1 MGINQIE
8 ILNQK
13 RSDKRQEVEIFLN
26 NLNGMTQNRT
36 LHFDIENI
44 KLELNGLLEKFKRES
59 INISILSEV
68 SSGKSTFLNA
78 LVFGEPILESTI
90 GETTAKI
97 FNIKYDKKF
106 SINGVEKE
114 NLLEIKEQIDLENHK
129 ILDNINNENR
139 DAPPLQSTITLPNRH
154 LKKGIELYDTPGF
167 STMNETYIIPL
178 LRETISKSDA
188 TILLLDISQGIKKSE
203 YNFIKDMLPRI
214 QINKR
219 FIVLNKYD
227 TLINEDNLI
236 LKSKEQIE
244 SEISN
249 LIHNIESKLQQIQG
263 ESTQKIETY
272 HLSAKKAL
280 VSKMQKDPL
289 KFSESRFGIFE
300 KDFWNRVI
308 TAKDEVF
315 EDNVNTFEAVK
326 KELKV
331 SLLEE
336 KEVLFKKRKSLQF
349 QLRASLNSRDKII
362 TIEKNLTTIKKLNSH
377 DLKQKSQNRL
387 IELEHQLLEET
398 LNILKVNLASEL
410 SAIPLSNT
418 LLFWRLKERYQ
429 TTIVSVIEDARSFII
444 KHINLFITEATKNER
459 AKEGAIL
466 EINRDL
472 NILFPLEKYEKRVNL
487 EATLDRVIERT
498 KGYVPWSFLTLISL
512 LKYNLSGK
520 MESRLEPSFIEL
532 TSEIATIKRDLNTII
547 SNSQTE
553 IEEYMLFVNEKVNEI
568 KKSLNNQESLERE
581 IEEISNFIEEIS
593 NFIEEIEL
601 FTDEVE
607 SQTIKVS

>member
-13 RSDKRQEVEIFLN
+13 RFNKRQEVEIFLN

-36 LHFDIENI
+36 LHFDIGNI
-44 KLELNGLLEKFKRES
+44 KLELNGLLDKFKRES

-106 SINGVEKE
+106 SINGVEKGS
-114 NLLEIKEQIDLENHK
+114 LLEIKEQIDLENHK
-129 ILDNINNENR
+129 ILENITQNR
-139 DAPPLQSTITLPNRH
+139 DTPPLQSTITLPNRH

-167 STMNETYIIPL
+167 STMNENYIIPL

-249 LIHNIESKLQQIQG
+249 LIDNIESKLQQIQG

-280 VSKMQKDPL
+280 VSKMQKDPV

-300 KDFWNRVI
+300 KDFWNRVVN
-308 TAKDEVF
+308 AKDEVF

-326 KELKV
+326 KELKE

-336 KEVLFKKRKSLQF
+336 REVLLKNRKSLQF
-349 QLRASLNSRDKII
+349 QLRESLNSRDKIM
-362 TIEKNLTTIKKLNSH
+362 TIEKNLATIKRLNSH
-377 DLKQKSQNRL
+377 ELKQKSQNRL
-387 IELEHQLLEET
+387 VELEHQLVEET
-398 LNILKVNLASEL
+398 LSILKVNLASEL
-410 SAIPLSNT
+410 SAIPLSHT
-418 LLFWRLKERYQ
+418 LLFWRLKEKYQ
-429 TTIVSVIEDARSFII
+429 KTIVSVIEDARSFII
-444 KHINLFITEATKNER
+444 KHINLFITKATKNER
-459 AKEGAIL
+459 EKESAIL

-472 NILFPLEKYEKRVNL
+472 NILFPLEKYEKRANL
-487 EATLDRVIERT
+487 EATLDRVIDRT
-498 KGYVPWSFLTLISL
+498 KGYVSWSLLTLISL
-512 LKYNLSGK
+512 LKYKLSGK
-520 MESRLEPSFIEL
+520 TQSNLEPSFIEL

-553 IEEYMLFVNEKVNEI
+553 IEEYIVFVNEKVSEI

-581 IEEISNFIEEIS
+581 IEEISDFVEDIS
-593 NFIEEIEL
+593 NFTEN
-601 FTDEVE
+601 T
-607 SQTIKVS
+607 SQ

>member
-13 RSDKRQEVEIFLN
+13 RFNKRKEVEIFLN

-36 LHFDIENI
+36 LHFDIGNI

-114 NLLEIKEQIDLENHK
+114 SLLEIKEQIDLENHK
-129 ILDNINNENR
+129 ILENITQNR
-139 DAPPLQSTITLPNRH
+139 DTPPLQSTITLPNRH

-167 STMNETYIIPL
+167 STMNENYIIPL

-249 LIHNIESKLQQIQG
+249 LIDNIESKLQQIQG

-280 VSKMQKDPL
+280 VSKMQKDPV

-300 KDFWNRVI
+300 KDFWNRVVN
-308 TAKDEVF
+308 AKDEVF

-336 KEVLFKKRKSLQF
+336 REVLLKNRKSLQF
-349 QLRASLNSRDKII
+349 QLRESLNSRDKIM
-362 TIEKNLTTIKKLNSH
+362 TIEKNLATIKRLNS
-377 DLKQKSQNRL
+377 DELKQKSQNRL
-387 IELEHQLLEET
+387 VELEHQLVEET
-398 LNILKVNLASEL
+398 LSILKVNLASEL

-418 LLFWRLKERYQ
+418 LLFWKLKEKYQ
-429 TTIVSVIEDARSFII
+429 KTIVSVIEDARSFII

-459 AKEGAIL
+459 VKESAIL

-487 EATLDRVIERT
+487 EATLDRVVKRT
-498 KGYVPWSFLTLISL
+498 KGYVPWSLLTLISL
-512 LKYNLSGK
+512 LKYKLSGK
-520 MESRLEPSFIEL
+520 TQSNLEPSFIEL

-553 IEEYMLFVNEKVNEI
+553 IEEYIVFVNEKVSEI
-568 KKSLNNQESLERE
+568 KKSLTNQESLERE
-581 IEEISNFIEEIS
+581 IEEISDFVEEIS
-593 NFIEEIEL
+593 NF
-601 FTDEVE
+601 TDDT
-607 SQTIKVS
+607 SQ

>member
-13 RSDKRQEVEIFLN
+13 RFNKQQEVEIFLN

-36 LHFDIENI
+36 LHFDIGNI
-44 KLELNGLLEKFKRES
+44 KMELNGLRDKFIRES

-114 NLLEIKEQIDLENHK
+114 SLLEIKEQIDLENHK
-129 ILDNINNENR
+129 ILKNITQNR
-139 DAPPLQSTITLPNRH
+139 DSTPLQSTITLPNRH

-167 STMNETYIIPL
+167 STMNENYIIPL

-214 QINKR
+214 QVNKR

-244 SEISN
+244 HEISN
-249 LIHNIESKLQQIQG
+249 LIDNIESKLQQIQG
-263 ESTQKIETY
+263 ESSQKIETY

-280 VSKMQKDPL
+280 VSKMQKDPV

-315 EDNVNTFEAVK
+315 EDNVNTFEEVK

-336 KEVLFKKRKSLQF
+336 REVLFKNRKSLEF
-349 QLRASLNSRDKII
+349 ELRASLNNRDKIM
-362 TIEKNLTTIKKLNSH
+362 TIEKNLTTIKRLNRH
-377 DLKQKSQNRL
+377 ELKQKNQNRL
-387 IELEHQLLEET
+387 IELEHQLVEEM

-418 LLFWRLKERYQ
+418 LLLWSLKERYHK
-429 TTIVSVIEDARSFII
+429 TIVSVIEDARSFII
-444 KHINLFITEATKNER
+444 KHINLFITEATKSER
-459 AKEGAIL
+459 AKERAIL

-472 NILFPLEKYEKRVNL
+472 NILFPLEKYEKKVNL
-487 EATLDRVIERT
+487 EATLDRVIKRT

-512 LKYNLSGK
+512 LKYNLLGK
-520 MESRLEPSFIEL
+520 IESNLEPSFIEL

-553 IEEYMLFVNEKVNEI
+553 IEEYIVFVNEKVNKI
-568 KKSLNNQESLERE
+568 KKSLNNQESLESE
-581 IEEISNFIEEIS
+581 IEEISD
-593 NFIEEIEL
+593 FIEEIEL
-601 FTDEVE
+601 FTDEIYPK
-607 SQTIKVS
+607 TTKVS

>member
-13 RSDKRQEVEIFLN
+13 RFNKRQEVEIFLN
-26 NLNGMTQNRT
+26 NLNSITQNRT

-44 KLELNGLLEKFKRES
+44 KLELNGLLEKFQRES
-59 INISILSEV
+59 VNISILSEV

-78 LVFGEPILESTI
+78 LVFGEPILESSI

-97 FNIKYDKKF
+97 FNIKYDKNF
-106 SINGVEKE
+106 SINGVKKE
-114 NLLEIKEQIDLENHK
+114 SLLEIKEQIDLENHK
-129 ILDNINNENR
+129 ILEDINKNQEI
-139 DAPPLQSTITLPNRH
+139 PPLQSTITLPNKN
-154 LKKGIELYDTPGF
+154 LKKGVELYDTPGF
-167 STMNETYIIPL
+167 STMNESYIIPL

-214 QINKR
+214 QTNKR

-236 LKSKEQIE
+236 LKSQEQVE
-244 SEISN
+244 REISN
-249 LIHNIESKLQQIQG
+249 LINNIESKLQEIQG

-280 VSKMQKDPL
+280 VSKMQTDPL
-289 KFSESRFGIFE
+289 KFEESRFGIFE

-315 EDNVNTFEAVK
+315 EDNINTFETLK

-331 SLLEE
+331 SLSEE
-336 KEVLFKKRKSLQF
+336 KEILSKKKKSLQF
-349 QLRASLNSRDKII
+349 QLRASLDSRDKI
-362 TIEKNLTTIKKLNSH
+362 TNIEKNLTIIERLNSH
-377 DLKQKSQNRL
+377 GLKEKSQNRL
-387 IELEHQLLEET
+387 IELEHQLVEEI
-398 LNILKVNLASEL
+398 LNILKTNLASEL
-410 SAIPLSNT
+410 SAIPFSSKLF
-418 LLFWRLKERYQ
+418 FWRLKERYK

-444 KHINLFITEATKNER
+444 KHIHFFITEATKNER
-459 AKEGAIL
+459 VKEDAIL

-472 NILFPLEKYEKRVNL
+472 NILFSLEKYDKRVNL
-487 EATLDRVIERT
+487 EATLDRVVERT

-512 LKYNLSGK
+512 LKYNIYGK
-520 MESRLEPSFIEL
+520 TKTQLEPSFIEL
-532 TSEIATIKRDLNTII
+532 TSEITTIKRELNSII

-553 IEEYMLFVNEKVNEI
+553 VEEYIVFVNDKVTTI
-568 KKSLNNQESLERE
+568 KKSLNNQESLEKE
-581 IEEISNFIEEIS
+581 IEKISNFTENMETFITEI
-593 NFIEEIEL
+593 
-601 FTDEVE
+601 
-607 SQTIKVS
+607 